1 MTRGYV
7 PCPVPERGVKNFPV
21 RFAATF
27 SLAVALLL
35 LAAMCGP
42 LLADGSD
49 ATPAPSATGR
59 EDFGQYL
66 ADHQDDLAPFFSANL
81 PDICRLAVPM
91 LMGLIGWVTVITL
104 VTGWAVDVLL
114 SRGYAYFFAPAFAEI
129 KRSIIY
135 ATGGL
140 FLSFV
145 YLGLLTT
152 AVIFCLKLVYAGV
165 VLAVVVPLLVLVA
178 VAAQVVWIL
187 YLYRTSFAV
196 SGLFYVGI
204 VVVHTILFFVIAKP
218 VVGFQ
223 ANSTITNFVDQV
235 ITSRLKAEADATR
248 QKLAA
253 ADSDRNS
260 VRARVAGLQSQLTQA
275 QADAVELHQQID
287 EKKNSDLFV
296 FSQIIQARARG
307 ELASAHDQ
315 LSAFIVKFPTSSV
328 NALARAQLAEIS
340 NQMVVVDTQNKQAQA
355 DASHAVAAARA
366 DLLARAARGQVTLSE
381 MRQVL
386 IGKSRAD
393 VKSLLGLPMDTGT
406 DTWGYPQH
414 MILNPLT
421 NEKHGLTVYFSE
433 GTVQG
438 VDYEQDSP

>member
-7 PCPVPERGVKNFPV
+7 PCPVPDRGVKGFPV
-21 RFAATF
+21 RFVAIF
-27 SLAVALLL
+27 SLAVVILFLAAMSGLL
-35 LAAMCGP
+35 LA
-42 LLADGSD
+42 DESS
-49 ATPAPSATGR
+49 ATPAPSATGK

-66 ADHQDDLAPFFSANL
+66 ADHQDDLAPFFSANAA
-81 PDICRLAVPM
+81 DICRLAVPM
-91 LMGLIGWVTVITL
+91 VMGLMGWVTVITL
-104 VTGWAVDVLL
+104 VVGWAADVLL
-114 SRGYAYFFAPAFAEI
+114 SRAYAYFFAPAFAEI

-140 FLSFV
+140 FLSFI
-145 YLGLLTT
+145 YLGLLTA

-165 VLAVVVPLLVLVA
+165 VLAVVVPILVLVA

-187 YLYRTSFAV
+187 YLYRTTFAA
-196 SGLFYVGI
+196 SGLFYVAI
-204 VVVHTILFFVIAKP
+204 VLVHTILFLLIAQP
-218 VVGFQ
+218 VVGFK
-223 ANSTITNFVDQV
+223 ANSTVTDFIDQV
-235 ITSRLKAEADATR
+235 ITSRMKAEAEATR

-260 VRARVAGLQSQLTQA
+260 VKAKVADLQNQLTQA
-275 QADAVELHQQID
+275 QADAAQLSKEID
-287 EKKNSDLFV
+287 EKKNSDLYV

-307 ELASAHDQ
+307 ELASAHEQ
-315 LSAFIVKFPTSSV
+315 LTAFLADFPTSSM

-340 NQMVVVDTQNKQAQA
+340 TQMVVVSTQKKHAEA
-355 DASHAVAAARA
+355 DATHAAAAARA
-366 DLLARAARGQVTLSE
+366 DLLARAARGEVTLSE

-393 VKSLLGLPMDTGT
+393 VKNLLGLPMDTGT
-406 DTWGYPQH
+406 DSWGYRQQ

-438 VDYEQDSP
+438 VDYDRATP